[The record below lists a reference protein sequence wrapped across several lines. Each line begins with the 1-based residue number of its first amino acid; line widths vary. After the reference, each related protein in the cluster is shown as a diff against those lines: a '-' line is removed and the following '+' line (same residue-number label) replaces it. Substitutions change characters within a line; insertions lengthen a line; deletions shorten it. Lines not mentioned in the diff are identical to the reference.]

1 MKGYYQYSMMN
12 RLLLFSMQDQHK
24 LKGKCRFTKYQFEVH
39 VKPTWVGLC
48 HCLDCQKG
56 CGGPY
61 LYIYYFDGA
70 PVKLTKGD
78 ESELIVSQSGA
89 YFNKRSSCGSP
100 VYSEKIVDGKIQAQ
114 DVFHGGLVNMGNEAL
129 LCQPEYR
136 PRDHIWYAE
145 FLTLMTVL
153 QSGMDSLNLR
163 SKNLLREQQ
172 LKQTQ

>member
-1 MKGYYQYSMMN
+1 VAEYFF
-12 RLLLFSMQDQHK
+12 LMQAQQK
-24 LKGKCRFTKYQFEVH
+24 LKGECRCTKYQFEVH

-89 YFNKRSSCGSP
+89 YFNKRCSCGSP

-114 DVFHGGLVNMGNEAL
+114 DVFHGSLVNMGNDDL

-136 PRDHIWYAE
+136 PRDHIWYNRRVFDVNDGATKWHGQFE
-145 FLTLMTVL
+145 FKIEE
-153 QSGMDSLNLR
+153 SLESSN
-163 SKNLLREQQ
+163 
-172 LKQTQ
+172 